1 MTFFLW
7 LKTLKLQSLHS
18 ILVLATVRINNLEQ
32 VTEPHWSSFTSKMQ
46 GSVQMIFPFPPSSTT
61 V

>member
-18 ILVLATVRINNLEQ
+18 ILVLATVRINNLGKSQ
-32 VTEPHWSSFTSKMQ
+32 NLTGVLLLVKCRDQSR
-46 GSVQMIFPFPPSSTT
+46 
-61 V
+61 